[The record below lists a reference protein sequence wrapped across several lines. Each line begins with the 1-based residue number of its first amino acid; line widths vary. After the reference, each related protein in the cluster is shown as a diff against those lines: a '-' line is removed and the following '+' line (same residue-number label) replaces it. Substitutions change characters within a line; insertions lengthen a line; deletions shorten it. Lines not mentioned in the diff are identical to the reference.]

1 MSIRCGFFNSVNND
15 KTYDAEDMGKIFEGI
30 ISDGVFNN
38 INKGNSFKV
47 TKNNNTMTVNVAA
60 GKAWFYNRYFEIV
73 GNETISLR
81 NGDVNPRW
89 DAICIKIDNSSS
101 AREGSLYAYEGEPNA
116 DPVKPT
122 ITSTDD
128 IKLIPIA
135 YIKIPASAVNVNN
148 AVITSTIGTS
158 LCPYSEPSLDPRRA
172 VYAFEGE
179 TAEASIFNYT
189 VSYQDVEL
197 SSVGVGDTANVYNP
211 NRTPTHNYWG
221 RRASKSINYSDLG
234 LEEGDEYYIIPIMTV
249 ARIVTTPSDRNTFPW
264 EVIHPLVVK
273 YFSDYIYLGTDYIDL
288 SLTDSSWDYVRPDL
302 KVNVRLMIIKKE
314 EI

>member
-1 MSIRCGFFNSVNND
+1 MIRCGFFNSVNND

-73 GNETISLR
+73 GNETITLR
-81 NGDVNPRW
+81 NGDINPRW

-101 AREGSLYAYEGEPNA
+101 VREGSLYVYEGEPNA
-116 DPVKPT
+116 EPVKPT
-122 ITSTDD
+122 VTSTDD

-135 YIKIPASAVNVNN
+135 YIKIPANSVNVNN
-148 AVITSTIGTS
+148 AVITSTIGTR

-172 VYAFEGE
+172 MYAFEGE
-179 TAEASIFNYT
+179 TSEASIFNYT
-189 VSYQDVEL
+189 VKQKNFTITLNQNINRDDNKTGKKGYVDLTAEDLGVDNINNIYIMGGMITDADEFLQESAYYDV
-197 SSVGVGDTANVYNP
+197 Y
-211 NRTPTHNYWG
+211 
-221 RRASKSINYSDLG
+221 SINYGVYSLLPLRIKKYDN
-234 LEEGDEYYIIPIMTV
+234 EGFVRISTRCDNV
-249 ARIVTTPSDRNTFPW
+249 ARSINNVTVNGYLIIIV
-264 EVIHPLVVK
+264 E
-273 YFSDYIYLGTDYIDL
+273 
-288 SLTDSSWDYVRPDL
+288 
-302 KVNVRLMIIKKE
+302 E